1 MRGTSI
7 MNGKK
12 KKKKVGWGEKKSFSR
27 YHQPRMRRKCTKSA
41 LTFER
46 QSSQGGRGGG
56 LSCQSYRS
64 APKPQRLNKVELPE
78 TGRRSVTISPELAL
92 PSSFSSGEAQAPL
105 KHTEESFRHLQPL
118 DAGRRGEMPRARSRS
133 RARLSVAPGSQELG
147 GLPGIPATGRGGY
160 LARGYR
166 RPGAGS
172 RRRSPCAPPAARSQ
186 GAASRAGEAAAA
198 RRPLPPTFFTLASR
212 SMFACQRSSSSRP
225 GSHGQDRLAS
235 GFTAGTGGGP
245 AGTPAPLP
253 EPLAGA
259 VKLPPPSP
267 PQPACGGDPG
277 TKRPR
282 QPMAAGQRRPA
293 ANHRAPHAPSRP
305 ELVAGKVRGGVAFR

>member
-1 MRGTSI
+1 
-7 MNGKK
+7 
-12 KKKKVGWGEKKSFSR
+12 
-27 YHQPRMRRKCTKSA
+27 MRRKCTKSA
-41 LTFER
+41 LSFER

-56 LSCQSYRS
+56 RSCQSHLT

-118 DAGRRGEMPRARSRS
+118 DVGRRGAMPRARSRS
-133 RARLSVAPGSQELG
+133 RARLSVAPGPQELG

-172 RRRSPCAPPAARSQ
+172 RRLSPCAPPAARSQ

-198 RRPLPPTFFTLASR
+198 RRPLPSYLFHFGLQVHVCVSKEFLLPSR
-212 SMFACQRSSSSRP
+212 ISRP
-225 GSHGQDRLAS
+225 GSPGLRLRC
-235 GFTAGTGGGP
+235 GTGGGP

-267 PQPACGGDPG
+267 PQPACGGAREQRGPG
-277 TKRPR
+277 SQWQRGS
-282 QPMAAGQRRPA
+282 AGQPPITERRTHLRGPSGSPA
-293 ANHRAPHAPSRP
+293 R
-305 ELVAGKVRGGVAFR
+305 